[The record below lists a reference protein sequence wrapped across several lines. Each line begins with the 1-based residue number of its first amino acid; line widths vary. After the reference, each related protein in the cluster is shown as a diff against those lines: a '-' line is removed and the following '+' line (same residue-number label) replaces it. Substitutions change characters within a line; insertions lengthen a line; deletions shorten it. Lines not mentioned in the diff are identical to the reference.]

1 MRARRRFAF
10 PRLDGP
16 INPKRRV
23 NTTPLQMRASEPM
36 LERIRA
42 ADAAAGGTL
51 VTYFSMEEEVPLLL
65 CCCCCR
71 RSRPPLL
78 LFSTQEPD
86 FSRVILSAILG
97 RLRAAKQAETTA
109 EPAAKPAE
117 TPASTRA
124 SEPPPSKPTLFQRM
138 STEVNLDPTSLAAKE
153 KDLARKAEI
162 RVLRCASVSGG
173 PSVSGRP
180 PSGGL
185 TSYSVRIYP
194 RLAITW
200 DRRDLVGT
208 ILANYETPPA
218 NLMLQGLQQA

>member
-1 MRARRRFAF
+1 
-10 PRLDGP
+10 
-16 INPKRRV
+16 
-23 NTTPLQMRASEPM
+23 
-36 LERIRA
+36 
-42 ADAAAGGTL
+42 
-51 VTYFSMEEEVPLLL
+51 
-65 CCCCCR
+65 
-71 RSRPPLL
+71 
-78 LFSTQEPD
+78 
-86 FSRVILSAILG
+86 
-97 RLRAAKQAETTA
+97 
-109 EPAAKPAE
+109 
-117 TPASTRA
+117 
-124 SEPPPSKPTLFQRM
+124 M
-138 STEVNLDPTSLAAKE
+138 STEANLDPTSLAAKE

-185 TSYSVRIYP
+185 TSYTVRIYP